1 MAVLSALTIEVDTSA
16 VRRVLAEARRILAAE
31 IRALPTVAAA
41 DEIRWADMTDLLA
54 CADRLDREAD
64 D

>member
-41 DEIRWADMTDLLA
+41 DGTRWADMTDLLA